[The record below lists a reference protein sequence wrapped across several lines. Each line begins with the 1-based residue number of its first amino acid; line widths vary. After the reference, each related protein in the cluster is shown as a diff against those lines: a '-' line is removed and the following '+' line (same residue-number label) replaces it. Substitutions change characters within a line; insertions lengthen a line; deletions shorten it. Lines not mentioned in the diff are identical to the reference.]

1 MAQSQ
6 SLPTA
11 APVDRTQ
18 PLDSTTNF
26 YRYLFLWPALFTLL
40 AVIIFPLLYTIRI
53 SFSSWNVT
61 SSLLNF
67 IWFDNYRNVLQ
78 DNRFWSSF
86 ATLILTATVS
96 VALEFVIGL
105 GLALLLWTE
114 SRGGRFFRV
123 LFLLPMMVTPVIMA
137 VVWQTIFHES
147 LGPVNDLLQRVGFPP
162 VQWLTEYPQA
172 FFAVIIA
179 EVWQWT
185 PFVFILLLGGLKS
198 LPHEPFEAAA
208 VDGANFLQ
216 TFWHIT
222 FQLLRPFIASVLLI
236 RSIEASKIMETVY
249 VLTSGGPGTSTE
261 TTSYYIYIAALRD
274 FKIGYAAALSV
285 LYLILMMV
293 ALTVI
298 AKLLT
303 RGIQTQ

>member
-6 SLPTA
+6 TVPT
-11 APVDRTQ
+11 PIQLERSH
-18 PLDSTTNF
+18 PLDATTNF
-26 YRYLFLWPALFTLL
+26 YRYLFLLPALLTLV

-53 SFSSWNVT
+53 SFSGWNVANA
-61 SSLLNF
+61 SLNF
-67 IWFDNYRNVLQ
+67 IGFDNYANVLQ
-78 DNRFWSSF
+78 DKRFWESL
-86 ATLILTATVS
+86 ATLALTAITS

-105 GLALLLWTE
+105 GLALLLWQE
-114 SRGGRFFRV
+114 GKGGRFFRV
-123 LFLLPMMVTPVIMA
+123 LFLLPMMVTPVIMS

-147 LGPVNDLLQRVGFPP
+147 LGPVNDLLQRVGLPP
-162 VQWLTEYPQA
+162 VLWLTEYPQA

-185 PFVFILLLGGLKS
+185 PFVFILLLAGLKA
-198 LPHEPFEAAA
+198 LPHEPFEAAS
-208 VDGANFLQ
+208 VDGASVLQ

-261 TTSYYIYIAALRD
+261 TTSYYIFIAGLRD
-274 FKIGYAAALSV
+274 FKIGYAASLSIV
-285 LYLILMMV
+285 YLLLMTI
-293 ALTVI
+293 ALTLI
-298 AKLLT
+298 AKWLT
-303 RGIQTQ
+303 RGIQTL